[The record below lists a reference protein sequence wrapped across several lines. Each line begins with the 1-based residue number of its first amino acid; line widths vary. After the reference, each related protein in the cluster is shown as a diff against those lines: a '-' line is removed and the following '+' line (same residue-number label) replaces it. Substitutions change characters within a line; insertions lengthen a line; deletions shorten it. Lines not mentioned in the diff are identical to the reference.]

1 MALASLKCRIERLE
15 AKHKTDANRV
25 VGVIGSRF
33 GHMIVDPD
41 KPGHLKWAEPPG
53 GFAEYAR
60 NQQNALQAELRTIFA
75 DMTDNMP
82 KTKAERL
89 PIIVGNDALAPI
101 PDGKR
106 RARYIEIN
114 GVEIDTLALRKN

>member
-1 MALASLKCRIERLE
+1 MTAALKARVLKLE
-15 AKHKTDANRV
+15 AKHKAAAGKPKGT
-25 VGVIGSRF
+25 IGGEYGRL
-33 GHMIVDPD
+33 IVDPD
-41 KPGHLKWAEPPG
+41 KPGYLKFSEPPG
-53 GFAEYAR
+53 GFADYAKA
-60 NQQNALQAELRTIFA
+60 QQNALQAELRTIFA
-75 DMTDNMP
+75 DMTDDMP

-106 RARYIEIN
+106 RARYVEIN